1 MDPGN
6 PVGEALNN
14 RPKYVVS
21 STLSSPRWPG
31 TTVLDGDLVAAV
43 EELRAAPGGE
53 LQV

>member
-31 TTVLDGDLVAAV
+31 TTVLDGHLVGAGQ
-43 EELRAAPGGE
+43 ELRSAPGGE
-53 LQV
+53 LPV